1 LIKLVTMAA
10 LAAFAVSAPA
20 NASEIRISTAGKTIA
35 QLDAEITAAA
45 RTVCERDTVADVR
58 SAYDTCLRVSL
69 SAAKQQLQ
77 QFAAAN
83 RTDIAKGRRHAP
95 ALLRYGATPLRDRLT
110 QRARTPI

>member
-1 LIKLVTMAA
+1 LIKLVTVAA
-10 LAAFAVSAPA
+10 LAAFAVAAPA
-20 NASEIRISTAGKTIA
+20 SASEIRISTAGKTIA
-35 QLDAEITAAA
+35 QLDVEITAAA

-83 RTDIAKGRRHAP
+83 GQKLA
-95 ALLRYGATPLRDRLT
+95 
-110 QRARTPI
+110 QR